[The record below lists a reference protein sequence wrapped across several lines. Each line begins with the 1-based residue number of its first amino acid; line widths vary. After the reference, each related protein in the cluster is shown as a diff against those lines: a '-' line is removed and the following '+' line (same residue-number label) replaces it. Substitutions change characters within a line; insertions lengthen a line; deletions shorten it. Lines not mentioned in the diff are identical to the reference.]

1 MTARTKLGKVAIV
14 DEADL
19 CVESQ
24 LFLIRYDVHRR
35 RVLSGLHN
43 LTKCDHIIFLSSSM
57 QSIQRT
63 MLQEIFNVSKKS
75 TTKYEALEV
84 FAGQSSK

>member
-1 MTARTKLGKVAIV
+1 MERKGLHVAKPESITAKTKLGKVAIV

-19 CVESQ
+19 CVENQ
-24 LFLIRYDVHRR
+24 LFLIRYDAHRR
-35 RVLSGLHN
+35 RVLCGLHN

-63 MLQEIFNVSKKS
+63 ML
-75 TTKYEALEV
+75 
-84 FAGQSSK
+84 